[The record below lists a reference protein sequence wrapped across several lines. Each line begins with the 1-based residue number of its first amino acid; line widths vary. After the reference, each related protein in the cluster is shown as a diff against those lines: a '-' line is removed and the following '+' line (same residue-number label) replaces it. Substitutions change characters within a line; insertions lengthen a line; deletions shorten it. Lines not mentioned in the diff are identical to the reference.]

1 MVEKRGLGKGLD
13 LLLPDTRA
21 DRMIKTDIVQMRLDR
36 IHSNAAQPRQNFT
49 PQALEELSLSV
60 RENGVLQPIL
70 VRSHKEKKGEYE
82 IIAGERR
89 WRAARQA
96 GLESIPVLIRE
107 LDDEQTLAV
116 ALIENLQR
124 EDLNPI
130 EEALALQT
138 LRERFAINQEAL
150 AKKVGKSRSAIAN
163 SIRLLQLP
171 EKVLDEVKEGRIS
184 SGHARSLL
192 ALENEEMQIQVCD
205 EIIQKDYNVRQ
216 TEKLVAEFKQKKIIS
231 SNAKKSSIKE
241 PSVFQ
246 TELLEK
252 LQSWLPCSVQ
262 IKGTAEKGSIHLQY
276 SSADE
281 LERLQQFLFTQ
292 KDKALLSVE

>member
-1 MVEKRGLGKGLD
+1 MAEKRGLGKGLD
-13 LLLPDTRA
+13 LLLPDTRTNTVE
-21 DRMIKTDIVQMRLDR
+21 KSGVLQVKLER
-36 IHSNAAQPRQNFT
+36 INPNAAQPRQDFT
-49 PQALEELSLSV
+49 LQALEELSLSI
-60 RENGVLQPIL
+60 RENGILQPIL
-70 VRSHKEKKGEYE
+70 VRTHKEKKGEYE

-89 WRAARQA
+89 WRAAQQA
-96 GLESIPVLIRE
+96 GLESIPVIVRE

-138 LRERFAINQEAL
+138 LREQFAINQEDL

-171 EKVLDEVKEGRIS
+171 QKVLDKVKNGRIS

-192 ALENEEMQIQVCD
+192 ALENEEMQIQLCD
-205 EIIQKDYNVRQ
+205 EIVQKGYNVRQ
-216 TEKLVAEFKQKKIIS
+216 VEKLVAELKQKKTPSPAVKES
-231 SNAKKSSIKE
+231 SVKE
-241 PSVFQ
+241 PSAFQ

-262 IKGTAEKGSIHLQY
+262 IKGTAKKGSIHLQY
-276 SSADE
+276 SSAEE
-281 LERLQQFLFTQ
+281 LERLQNFLAVRSQ
-292 KDKALLSVE
+292 SVAEAD

>member
-1 MVEKRGLGKGLD
+1 MAEKRGLGKGLD
-13 LLLPDTRA
+13 LLLPETRTDMA
-21 DRMIKTDIVQMRLDR
+21 VKTGIVQMRLER
-36 IHSNAAQPRQNFT
+36 INPNAAQPRQNFT
-49 PQALEELSLSV
+49 PQALEELSRSI
-60 RENGVLQPIL
+60 RENGILQPIL

-82 IIAGERR
+82 IVAGERR
-89 WRAARQA
+89 WRAAQQA
-96 GLESIPVLIRE
+96 GLETVPVLIRE

-124 EDLNPI
+124 EDLNSI

-138 LRERFAINQEAL
+138 LRERFSISQEDL

-171 EKVLDEVKEGRIS
+171 EKVLNEVKEGRIS

-192 ALENEEMQIQVCD
+192 ALENEEAQIQLCD

-216 TEKLVAEFKQKKIIS
+216 VEKLVAEFKQKKTIS
-231 SNAKKSSIKE
+231 FGTKEFSAKES
-241 PSVFQ
+241 SVFQ

-262 IKGTAEKGSIHLQY
+262 IKGTAKKGSILLRY
-276 SSADE
+276 SSAEE
-281 LERLQQFLFTQ
+281 LEQLQQIFYAQ
-292 KDKALLSVE
+292 KSKAVPCMK